1 VSRPLRV
8 VVSAAEASGDALA
21 AALVR
26 ALAVRADIDVCG
38 VGGPAMR
45 AAGVRPVD
53 GCVPLRPAMGTVEVL
68 GSLWG
73 TVRNL
78 RAVWRALDRADLLVV
93 VDAPDQ
99 HLPLARLARGRV
111 PVVGY
116 VSPQVWAWRAGR
128 VHAVAQALDQL
139 LCLWPFEPALYAG
152 TGLDARFVGHPA
164 SERSTRSTREE
175 GVLAVVPG
183 SRPAEVRRH
192 LATFL
197 AVARE
202 TGAREVLLPRASTI
216 TEEGVGTLPPWVRP
230 CAMEDVLAR
239 ADRALTK
246 SGTSTLELALAG
258 IPAVVAHRVSPITWA
273 VARRFT
279 RGLRHVALPNIL
291 LESRVQEEHL
301 QHLDVAGL
309 GEALARAQPV
319 PVEALRARL
328 EVPGGPS
335 AAAAEAVLSRWG

>member
-1 VSRPLRV
+1 MSRPLRV
-8 VVSAAEASGDALA
+8 VVSAAEASGDALG
-21 AALVR
+21 AALVQ
-26 ALAVRADIDVCG
+26 ALASRVPLEAHG
-38 VGGPAMR
+38 VGGPAMH
-45 AAGVRPVD
+45 AAGVRPLE
-53 GCVPLRPAMGTVEVL
+53 GCVPLRPAMGTIEVL
-68 GSLWG
+68 GGVWA
-73 TVRNL
+73 TARNL
-78 RAVWRALDRADLLVV
+78 RAVWRALDEADLLVV

-128 VHAVAQALDQL
+128 VGAIARALDHL

-164 SERSTRSTREE
+164 ADRRGRSAREG

-202 TGAREVLLPRASTI
+202 SGAREVLLPLASTI
-216 TEEGVGTLPPWVRP
+216 GEEGVGRLPPWVRA
-230 CAMEDVLAR
+230 CAMEEVLAR
-239 ADRALTK
+239 AERALTK
-246 SGTSTLELALAG
+246 SGTSTLQLALAG

-273 VARRFT
+273 VARRLA
-279 RGLRHVALPNIL
+279 RGVSHVALPNIL
-291 LESRVQEEHL
+291 LGERVQEEHL
-301 QHLDVAGL
+301 QRFDVATL
-309 GEALARAQPV
+309 GAALARARPA
-319 PVEALRARL
+319 PIEALRAR
-328 EVPGGPS
+328 VGVVGGAAS
-335 AAAAEAVLSRWG
+335 AAAEAILSRWG